1 MMHDVMSVKPCGKYI
16 SQTACKK
23 IYLTTP
29 ELLNKYIEFLSN
41 SKSCDNKYTVKSL
54 LVAAATINFRG
65 FLLRPQI
72 KGGYYLRA
80 ATNTKIPKNYVKR
93 HRKWTILP
101 FLTLF

>member
-54 LVAAATINFRG
+54 LVAAATIDFRG
-65 FLLRPQI
+65 LLLRPQI
-72 KGGYYLRA
+72 KGGHYLRA
-80 ATNTKIPKNYVKR
+80 ATNTKFPKNYVKMDYFCYFY
-93 HRKWTILP
+93 P
-101 FLTLF
+101 FFNLK

>member
-54 LVAAATINFRG
+54 LVAAATIEFRG
-65 FLLRPQI
+65 FQLRPLI
-72 KGGYYLRA
+72 KSGHYLRA
-80 ATNTKIPKNYVKR
+80 ATIKNILKNGNKMAKNCTK
-93 HRKWTILP
+93 
-101 FLTLF
+101 